1 MTTVGEQPTT
11 IAEQPTVEERWQEHE
26 MLLEVFKMC
35 SWGGLEFYFEP
46 PLHPDEAG
54 TLYLQA
60 TALPPEEVDKP
71 EEERAT
77 VVTTIAFNVHQG
89 PPPMIA
95 KLRQQESVRPES
107 VQPDSVQPESVPV
120 A

>member
-1 MTTVGEQPTT
+1 MTPVAAQPTT
-11 IAEQPTVEERWQEHE
+11 IAEQPTVEERWQEHQ

-35 SWGGLEFYFEP
+35 SWGGLEFYFEA

-60 TALPPEEVDKP
+60 TALPPEEMDKP

-77 VVTTIAFNVHQG
+77 VVTTIAFNVHEG

-95 KLRQQESVRPES
+95 QLRQQESVRQES

>member
-1 MTTVGEQPTT
+1 MTTVAEQPTT
-11 IAEQPTVEERWQEHE
+11 IAEQPTVEERWQEYE

-46 PLHPDEAG
+46 PLYPYEAG

-60 TALPPEEVDKP
+60 TALPPEEMDKP
-71 EEERAT
+71 KEERAT
-77 VVTTIAFNVHQG
+77 VVTTIAFNVHEG
-89 PPPMIA
+89 PPPVIE
-95 KLRQQESVRPES
+95 KLRQQESG
-107 VQPDSVQPESVPV
+107 PV

>member
-11 IAEQPTVEERWQEHE
+11 IAERPTVEERWQEYE

-35 SWGGLEFYFEP
+35 SWGGLEFYLEP
-46 PLHPDEAG
+46 PLHPYEAG

-60 TALPPEEVDKP
+60 TALPPEEMDTP

-89 PPPMIA
+89 PPPVIA
-95 KLRQQESVRPES
+95 KLRQQES